1 MRRLLDQLFAERT
14 LSEWEEV
21 LSRQDGQWDVFL
33 PAGRIRYDEQVQA
46 NEFAQEI
53 ENDQGGKLVLV
64 PAPAQFDGVV
74 SQLRNAPKLGADTD
88 EVLRRL
94 GRERRRDRR
103 ATGGRRRRLMPRLF
117 VMRKV
122 DSSRGRGFIGAV
134 GKDDRHRGEREAARE
149 RSLIG
154 GWHGAPM
161 GYARSRTKE

>member
-1 MRRLLDQLFAERT
+1 MTTADDRQANAAVCVALLDQLFAERA

-74 SQLRNAPKLGADTD
+74 SQLRNAPRLGANTD
-88 EVLRRL
+88 EVLRAL
-94 GRERRRDRR
+94 GRSDEEIGELR
-103 ATGGRRRRLMPRLF
+103 AAGVVR
-117 VMRKV
+117 
-122 DSSRGRGFIGAV
+122 
-134 GKDDRHRGEREAARE
+134 
-149 RSLIG
+149 
-154 GWHGAPM
+154 
-161 GYARSRTKE
+161 